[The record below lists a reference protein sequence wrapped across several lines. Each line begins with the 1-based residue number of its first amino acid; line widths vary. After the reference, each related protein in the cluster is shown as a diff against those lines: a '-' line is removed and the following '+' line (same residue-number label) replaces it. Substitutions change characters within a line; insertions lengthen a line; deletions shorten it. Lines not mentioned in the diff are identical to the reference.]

1 MAPTLDNPG
10 MAPVMPA
17 KFAHVVLRTNNY
29 AAIDMMCLLAYDT
42 EHHRVGILNM
52 PHIANKQRESSGLEH
67 IAYTYASLDGLALS
81 YLQHTKEGSLP
92 FWCTNHGPT
101 TSVYYKDPDGNIIET
116 QVDNLSVEEA
126 DAFMRAPMN
135 TILILLVAVSEEW
148 EHKQGDHGWGNNEL
162 QNYTDSPQN
171 SFYSGDGKLV
181 LRAISQGGRYTSA
194 RLVSRQ
200 RLSKARGCLTTWLT
214 SPCGSGIWPAF
225 WLLPFEPFTWP
236 TDGEVDIA
244 ETWNGDLENH
254 SCLHWGFY
262 TPEDGWKHRVRGTRI
277 SDMAK
282 RAVKYEFAWDQDEQ
296 GGGKGRLVWWI
307 DGRPIM
313 KAPIPDGQRPMRDFQ
328 VLVNIAMGGN
338 VCQGQRPRDGTYDF
352 VVHEVIMSDE
362 PEGGWGS
369 MSFDP
374 GDDETNLAVSTTAP
388 PPTAAPV
395 ALESTAEKDTPPTPS
410 NELATATVE
419 IDGETRERLEHVLQ
433 SDIGLTTLLQR
444 LKSSVGS
451 ARDFAGFLRERSS
464 VEERH
469 AQGLKRLCRGTHE
482 LIRRPDNRGGSF
494 AAGFEEMMRTHDRMA
509 DNGLSFA
516 NSLHQMQEE
525 LHDLAANGKFG
536 RRKDE
541 DELRRKLE
549 GADNDYGQKV
559 ESAKS
564 LRRDLQSTNRPRT
577 VSALQD
583 AIRECDA
590 GVSLQMQKYAAL
602 SERLLLNN
610 GLAVSPLKEPPSATA
625 SPSAA
630 GPKSLR
636 ELAHSINNQADLH
649 DYILSFS
656 SKVGAQ
662 PPEARYEQH
671 PSLAPKQQQ
680 PSQPSQPPPVLD
692 SAQVQQYGAAEKQ
705 TAFGSNESGHRAQA
719 SDQISGT
726 LPYQP
731 PPADRLY
738 SPPQSA
744 PPPAL
749 YQSGP
754 PPPNTYSP
762 AQAPQLPQIASFADS
777 SLRPDLPSSPRGP
790 ADAPQGPQFSQNHSR
805 QDQYSGSNPT
815 NGYAPPATAPTVP
828 TAAGGRGTPQGR
840 DFAAEGRSPALGGAV
855 NPGSRGPSLGQQN
868 DFAGAGYSSPQSAQ
882 ASYQQPAYQQSP
894 YQQAPYQTDSR
905 APAVSASVVPQS
917 SPSAGL
923 RPAQQVPSGSYAP
936 PSAAALTLPSQQRRA
951 ELQRQNLLPLR
962 PVFGVPLEELFRRDN
977 SAVPHIVYRCVEA
990 VDFHGLDTEGLYRIS
1005 GSAPTIMELRQ
1016 QFDHDASQ
1024 VDFRN
1029 PAAYKNDIASVTTL
1043 LKHFLRDLPD
1053 PLLTSA
1059 AYGQFIQAAQ
1069 IDNDNVRRDS
1079 LHAII
1084 NSLPDPNYA
1093 TLRVLTLHLHRV
1105 AQHAER
1111 NRMTVQNL
1119 AICFGPTL
1127 MGQAG
1132 KDGQADIKDA
1142 GWQARVIETI
1152 VNNTF
1157 QIFDDDE

>member
-1 MAPTLDNPG
+1 MPFKDAFKGITKEFDSLRQDLGRIIQPRNNQDQGQQSGYPG
-10 MAPVMPA
+10 QQYGGHGQQQFSPPPVPYGSHPGISQPPQAGSHQQSLGPPGVYWRA
-17 KFAHVVLRTNNY
+17 KF
-29 AAIDMMCLLAYDT
+29 
-42 EHHRVGILNM
+42 
-52 PHIANKQRESSGLEH
+52 
-67 IAYTYASLDGLALS
+67 
-81 YLQHTKEGSLP
+81 
-92 FWCTNHGPT
+92 
-101 TSVYYKDPDGNIIET
+101 DPN
-116 QVDNLSVEEA
+116 S
-126 DAFMRAPMN
+126 
-135 TILILLVAVSEEW
+135 AVSEEW

-200 RLSKARGCLTTWLT
+200 RLSKPRGCLTAWLT
-214 SPCGSGIWPAF
+214 SPCDSGIWPAF
-225 WLLPFEPFTWP
+225 WLLPFEPFSWP

-277 SDMAK
+277 SDMAQ
-282 RAVKYEFAWDQDEQ
+282 RAVKYEFAWEQDEQ
-296 GGGKGRLVWWI
+296 GGGKSRLVWWI
-307 DGRPIM
+307 DGRPVM

-328 VLVNIAMGGN
+328 VIVNIAMGGN

-352 VVHEVIMSDE
+352 VVHEVSMSDE
-362 PEGGWGS
+362 PEGGWESRRVQDVQSVDATTPRVSFATAAACYTFGS

-374 GDDETNLAVSTTAP
+374 GGDDANFAVSTTAP
-388 PPTAAPV
+388 PPAAPV
-395 ALESTAEKDTPPTPS
+395 AFESAAEKDTTPVS
-410 NELATATVE
+410 SYEQPAPKAE

-433 SDIGLTTLLQR
+433 SDIGVTTLLQR
-444 LKSSVGS
+444 LKSSIGS

-464 VEERH
+464 VEEKH
-469 AQGLKRLCRGTHE
+469 AQGLKRLCRSTHE

-494 AAGFEEMMRTHDRMA
+494 AASFEEMMKTHDHMA
-509 DNGLSFA
+509 DNGLNFA

-525 LHDLAANGKFG
+525 LHDLAAKCERDRKHLKASGLEAERTVHEAEAGMAKAKVKYNALAEQLDAVKTGEKTSGKFG

-549 GADNDYGQKV
+549 GADYDYAQKV
-559 ESAKS
+559 QSAQS

-590 GVSLQMQKYAAL
+590 GLGLQMQKYAAL
-602 SERLLLNN
+602 SERLLLSN
-610 GLAVSPLKEPPSATA
+610 GLAVSPLKDRQNATD
-625 SPSAA
+625 SPSAPGAGAGA

-636 ELAHSINNQADLH
+636 DLAHSINDQGDLH

-656 SKVGAQ
+656 NKVGAQ
-662 PPEARYEQH
+662 PPEAN
-671 PSLAPKQQQ
+671 
-680 PSQPSQPPPVLD
+680 SQL
-692 SAQVQQYGAAEKQ
+692 QQYGTVEKQ
-705 TAFGSNESGHRAQA
+705 TGFSSNESGHRAQD
-719 SDQISGT
+719 SDQIPGT
-726 LPYQP
+726 LHYQP
-731 PPADRLY
+731 PPADRIY

-744 PPPAL
+744 PPQAQ

-754 PPPNTYSP
+754 PPPNTYTPS
-762 AQAPQLPQIASFADS
+762 QAPQLPQIASFADS
-777 SLRPDLPSSPRGP
+777 SLRPDLSSSSRGP
-790 ADAPQGPQFSQNHSR
+790 ADASQGPQVSQNPNR
-805 QDQYSGSNPT
+805 LDQYSGGSPT
-815 NGYAPPATAPTVP
+815 NGYAPPATAPAT
-828 TAAGGRGTPQGR
+828 GSGRGAPQGR
-840 DFAAEGRSPALGGAV
+840 DFAAEGRGPALSGAAH
-855 NPGSRGPSLGQQN
+855 PGSRGPSLGQQN
-868 DFAGAGYSSPQSAQ
+868 DFAGAGHTSPHSAQ
-882 ASYQQPAYQQSP
+882 ALYQQT
-894 YQQAPYQTDSR
+894 PYQTDSR
-905 APAVSASVVPQS
+905 APTVNPSVAPQS
-917 SPSAGL
+917 PASGGL
-923 RPAQQVPSGSYAP
+923 RPAQQVLSGSYAP
-936 PSAAALTLPSQQRRA
+936 PSAATLSLPSQQRRA
-951 ELQRQNLLPLR
+951 DLQRQNLLPLR

-977 SAVPHIVYRCVEA
+977 SAVPHIVYRCIEA
-990 VDFHGLDTEGLYRIS
+990 VDLHGLHSEGLYRIS

-1059 AYGQFIQAAQ
+1059 AYGQFIRAAQ
-1069 IDNDNVRRDS
+1069 IDNDDIRRDS

-1093 TLRVLTLHLHRV
+1093 TLRVLTIHLHRV

-1111 NRMTVQNL
+1111 NRMTAQNL

-1132 KDGQADIKDA
+1132 KDGQGEVMDA

-1152 VNNTF
+1152 LNNAF